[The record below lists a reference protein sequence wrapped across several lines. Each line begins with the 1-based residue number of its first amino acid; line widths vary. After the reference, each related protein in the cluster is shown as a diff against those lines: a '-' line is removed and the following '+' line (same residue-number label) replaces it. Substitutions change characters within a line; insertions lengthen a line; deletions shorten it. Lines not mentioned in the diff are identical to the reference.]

1 MKAGKLRVKGFTLIE
16 ALVAV
21 LVLSLG
27 LLGASAIQLKALQ
40 TAHVSFQRTIATM
53 AAQDAVER
61 LWVDL
66 GEKNVQACPD
76 ADPAGWKA
84 DWENHL
90 DLRDVTTITQESTF
104 CEYSITVGW
113 VDERFD
119 DEDVST
125 LKHVIKLPKK

>member
-1 MKAGKLRVKGFTLIE
+1 MKMGRFKAKGFTLIE
-16 ALVAV
+16 ALVAI

-40 TAHVSFQRTIATM
+40 TSHVSFQRTIATM

-66 GEKNVQACPD
+66 GEKNVLACPD
-76 ADPAGWKA
+76 SDPAGWKI
-84 DWENHL
+84 DWESHL
-90 DLRDVTTITQESTF
+90 DLREVTTITQESAF

-113 VDERFD
+113 TDERFD
-119 DEDVST
+119 GEDVST
-125 LKHVIKLPKK
+125 LQHVIKLPKN